1 MLPIV
6 LKAVHVLSSM
16 LFLGLGLGS
25 VFYKVR
31 AYRRGELAVVAFCD
45 REIVLAD
52 WLFTVPS
59 GIVLPVTGLWLA
71 TLYQL
76 PLTTPWILAGLGG
89 WAFAGLTWLPAASP
103 DPHAHPL
110 RARRSD
116 RRGAPAGVPPRAP
129 RLDGPRPPV
138 VRGRDGRALGH
149 DRQARRVLI
158 AAPSPRRSRQLFL
171 STTRI
176 RLSCATDAAS
186 KPSCV

>member
-31 AYRRGELAVVAFCD
+31 AYRRGELAVMAFCD

-59 GIVLPVTGLWLA
+59 GIVLPATGLWLA

-89 WAFAGLTWLPAASP
+89 WAFAGLTWLPAAFLQIRMRTLSGLAARTGEALP
-103 DPHAHPL
+103 PAYHRAHRVWMAL
-110 RARRSD
+110 
-116 RRGAPAGVPPRAP
+116 GVPSFAAAM
-129 RLDGPRPPV
+129 V
-138 VRGRDGRALGH
+138 ALW
-149 DRQARRVLI
+149 AMI
-158 AAPSPRRSRQLFL
+158 AKH
-171 STTRI
+171 
-176 RLSCATDAAS
+176 AAF
-186 KPSCV
+186 